1 MNRGKFCVLA
11 LLGASMT
18 LAVGGILYRR
28 STSRPVIA
36 WWGIEAVELVR
47 TAPEAELL
55 VLVLVPRSDAATDR
69 RELADD
75 GLRTIGATVY
85 RVDRRIALS
94 SRPGVVHLRHALLEA
109 VTYRFQEQP
118 PDRPEFRYA
127 LRFRDG
133 DRHVEFLF
141 DPERAV
147 MADGEG
153 GHQVVL
159 GAVGER
165 IRKYLD
171 EQIR

>member
-11 LLGASMT
+11 LLGLSMT
-18 LAVGGILYRR
+18 LVVSGVLYRR

-55 VLVLVPRSDAATDR
+55 VLEPRSDAATG
-69 RELADD
+69 REVLADED
-75 GLRTIGATVY
+75 LRAIGATVY

-94 SRPGVVHLRHALLEA
+94 SRPGFVHLRHALLEA
-109 VTYRFQEQP
+109 VTYRFEKRL
-118 PDRPEFRYA
+118 PDRLEFRYA

-141 DPERAV
+141 DPVRAV

-153 GHQVVL
+153 DHRVVL
-159 GAVGER
+159 GAVGKR
-165 IRKYLD
+165 MKKYLD
-171 EQIR
+171 EQAR